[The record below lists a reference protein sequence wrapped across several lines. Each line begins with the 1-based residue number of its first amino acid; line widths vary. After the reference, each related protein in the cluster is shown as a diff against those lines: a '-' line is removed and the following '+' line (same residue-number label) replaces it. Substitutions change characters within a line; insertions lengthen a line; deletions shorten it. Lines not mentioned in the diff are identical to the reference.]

1 MKKEH
6 GMVVMAW
13 LTPTAP
19 AEPVITSSV
28 VVAEPPEPQPTPDE
42 APAFVYNPGKLT
54 EPRRL
59 PVNFQDETKI
69 GYLDLATMAAVPASS
84 AAGLLNPDP
93 MISEFETK
101 VNLWVSSGP
110 TAVPAEID
118 STGAVRVAD
127 VQKKVEREQ
136 SVSRRERKQKPHS

>member
-6 GMVVMAW
+6 AMDVMAW

-28 VVAEPPEPQPTPDE
+28 AVAEPPEPQPTPDE

-59 PVNFQDETKI
+59 SVNFQDETKI
-69 GYLDLATMAAVPASS
+69 GYLDLATMAAPDASDHARSPARNE
-84 AAGLLNPDP
+84 L
-93 MISEFETK
+93 
-101 VNLWVSSGP
+101 
-110 TAVPAEID
+110 
-118 STGAVRVAD
+118 RV
-127 VQKKVEREQ
+127 KGT
-136 SVSRRERKQKPHS
+136 

>member
-1 MKKEH
+1 MKKEN
-6 GMVVMAW
+6 GMDVMAR

-59 PVNFQDETKI
+59 SVNFQDATKI

-84 AAGLLNPDP
+84 AAGLL
-93 MISEFETK
+93 
-101 VNLWVSSGP
+101 
-110 TAVPAEID
+110 
-118 STGAVRVAD
+118 
-127 VQKKVEREQ
+127 
-136 SVSRRERKQKPHS
+136 